1 MPFLSTLLFLGN
13 LSMSPEMAI
22 LMFVIALV
30 GGFCITTIGPGGIFV
45 TIALFALLPLD
56 PSTVAGTASATFIAT
71 GIVGSLGYLK
81 SGQLGSK
88 EAKKGA
94 FVLSISSVIG
104 AFAGSQINTLLDA
117 ATFAVLLGLF
127 VFFTGLLILYRQKN
141 KLAPEKKLQ
150 MDTLKGIIYIG
161 GVGIAVGLPGGLLGV
176 GGPVL
181 AVPILVVLGVPM
193 LLSVALAQV
202 QSIFISGMA
211 TAGYMIHGAVDWW
224 LALFL
229 VVPLLMGTITGW
241 KAAQK
246 IRAVR
251 LQIFLAIVLIILGI
265 YLIAGGVTPGSAA

>member
-1 MPFLSTLLFLGN
+1 MAFLSTLLFLGN

-71 GIVGSLGYLK
+71 GIVGSLGYLR

-88 EAKKGA
+88 EAMKGA

-150 MDTLKGIIYIG
+150 MDTLKGIIYMG

-211 TAGYMIHGAVDWW
+211 TAGYMIHDAVDWW

-229 VVPLLMGTITGW
+229 VVPLLIGTVAGW
-241 KAAQK
+241 MAAQK
-246 IRAVR
+246 IRAER
-251 LQIFLAIVLIILGI
+251 LQIFLAIVLVILGV
-265 YLIAGGVTPGSAA
+265 YLMAGGATPGSA

>member
-1 MPFLSTLLFLGN
+1 
-13 LSMSPEMAI
+13 MSPEMAI

-71 GIVGSLGYLK
+71 GIVGSMGYLR
-81 SGQLGSK
+81 SGQLGTK
-88 EAKKGA
+88 EAMKGA
-94 FVLSISSVIG
+94 FILSIASVIG

-117 ATFAVLLGLF
+117 GTFAVLLGLF

-141 KLAPEKKLQ
+141 KLAPERKLQ
-150 MDTLKGIIYIG
+150 MDTVKGMLYLG

-211 TAGYMIHGAVDWW
+211 TAGYMIHDAVDWW

-229 VVPLLMGTITGW
+229 VIPLLIGTVGGW
-241 KAAQK
+241 MAAQK
-246 IRAVR
+246 IRAAR
-251 LQIFLAIVLIILGI
+251 LQIFLAIVLVILGV
-265 YLIAGGVTPGSAA
+265 YLMVGGATPGSF